1 MRGNR
6 LRFKLC
12 PFPGTSANVLRR
24 RDASALRRRSFQVH
38 LTFSTIWL
46 HTAPLVVAG
55 EYGGLR
61 DAQAVVVLVVSVLL
75 GGLTF
80 CLGVR
85 GFPDVRWGLRRPE
98 RWSSPRRLTAFSV
111 SAGAGR

>member
-1 MRGNR
+1 MRSPTPSPPATR
-6 LRFKLC
+6 PRAWSFIPTAAVSTL
-12 PFPGTSANVLRR
+12 PGSSRPSPETARSSSPSATPAN
-24 RDASALRRRSFQVH
+24 AG
-38 LTFSTIWL
+38 TTIWL

-61 DAQAVVVLVVSVLL
+61 GVQVAAGLVVSVLL

-85 GFPDVRWGLRRPE
+85 GRPDVRCGLRRPE
-98 RWSSPRRLTAFSV
+98 RWTSPR
-111 SAGAGR
+111 